1 MKLNVLLLSSA
12 LILSS
17 CGNNGGGESNPTIG
31 GNSSDKYAGVIAQYE
46 ELKGKK
52 NKSNKDKIDL
62 KNLEM
67 SYRKGK
73 ALGKRGI
80 KFNQGDNI
88 FPQQIIED
96 TPYELFIVDKDGN
109 EVSTK
114 AWFKSDAPEV
124 SIIQSMDGNLATIT
138 ASEPGTYEVKAHVR
152 KHPLDK
158 KDMAKEYRE
167 FKNGHKHKTISAFI
181 TVDEGT
187 PPDPCAGVLGDGTES
202 NPYQANNFQE
212 LVCMYNNGYVW
223 QDGTHIKLG
232 FDPDLR
238 TSTLGYSV
246 TFGYWRA
253 NLDGDG
259 HTIQWDVPEW
269 NCDNEQTETGEW
281 IRDGNFNEPED
292 FCFDASAFRRVDNGS
307 IKNLNIII
315 GDINAPNFLNAGG
328 LVGNTWNAKF
338 DNIRVDYVGTVF
350 SDDQRGGF
358 AGFLDGPT
366 EVRNIQVNN
375 FRVESCALDR
385 DDWTGGNGGLT
396 SYFGFGVI
404 ENIDINGVYINCP
417 NGNHNGLVASVF
429 NEGNIKNVTIDDVE
443 IVGDNSSMNGF
454 INGYDS
460 GGTIE
465 NVQINNVKLSGNN
478 SSMAGFIES
487 FGDVPPSVKDITVN
501 NVEMR
506 GDNSGMAGFVQYAN
520 GGGKVQNAHVSNIK
534 AFGQNSNASGF
545 FGSIWNGIDVNDASV
560 NGFYAR
566 IYRDQDWGVISGFS
580 DGLDGNVQ
588 LININVNGV
597 DIETSGSNAVGFV
610 LNALTSYGRLN
621 IDGVSIN
628 DVNIVSLGG
637 GGDFSPAFGSIGLWD
652 NSGSVAE
659 IKNVQVS
666 LANVENRD
674 QNYNWSVMGGFSSNI
689 SGNALIGNVDLRFI
703 DLHGGVDGYVSA
715 FVGNHY
721 NGKAEIGFI
730 REPVIDPNTNDITF
744 DQDGFVVYEDYLDD
758 NNNPLPGIAGNINVR
773 DFNLSTLAGQ
783 AAVSS
788 FLNENH
794 FDAHTVAKNFWVESH
809 NLNISGGSAGAISR
823 IVNGVAEFSDG
834 EIGFMNYSCMN
845 VWECSLGFTY
855 GEGDLTVKNLR
866 MGPQMVLQTSGSA
879 GTGGVFSSTTGYRN
893 LDVDGLIVDGLS
905 IETFNG
911 DYGWE
916 AVGILIGT
924 HNHRTADQIKL
935 KNIEVFNSNAQSHSN
950 DPYHH
955 RMMGGLI
962 AHLYTGAFT
971 ADRIK
976 ITNSQLLSD
985 YYSISGGILGE
996 ISIGEGSGSYNC
1008 SIHDNDPDNCGRNL
1022 CEYKWSTN
1030 TCDSTSVDQI
1040 YADRLSSLNN
1050 DIKTNIKGYVYNN
1063 LTEWQGS
1070 NSIKGQIFG
1079 RIGSIWNE
1087 AQQMSSR
1094 GTLEMNDVIANGTL
1108 SNFGIGTSGESAMI
1122 TMNNSLYVDQSV
1134 SGSCSILNDSPEQF
1148 VGINNYGL
1156 YCNDGGQT
1164 TEIDPAQSRD
1174 ESSYPGFDFTN
1185 IWEILPNI
1193 DHPTLR

>member
-17 CGNNGGGESNPTIG
+17 CGNNGGGESNPTLG
-31 GNSSDKYAGVIAQYE
+31 SSTNKYAGIIAKYE
-46 ELKGKK
+46 ELKGKE
-52 NKSNKDKIDL
+52 NKSSKDKIDL
-62 KNLEM
+62 KNLQM
-67 SYRKGK
+67 AYQKGK

-80 KFNQGDNI
+80 KFNKGDNI
-88 FPQQIIED
+88 FPQQIVED
-96 TPYELFIVDKDGN
+96 QPYELFIVDENGE

-124 SIIQSMDGNLATIT
+124 SIIQAMDGGAATIT

-158 KDMAKEYRE
+158 KDMDKEYRE

-181 TVDEGT
+181 TVEEGT
-187 PPDPCAGVLGDGTES
+187 PPDPCADVLGDGS
-202 NPYQANNFQE
+202 PANPYQANNFRQ
-212 LVCMYNNGYVW
+212 LVCMYSNGYVW
-223 QDGTHIKLG
+223 QDGTNIKLG
-232 FDPDLR
+232 FDVDLR
-238 TSTLGYSV
+238 SQNFDGNVIS
-246 TFGYWRA
+246 FGYWRA
-253 NLDGDG
+253 NLDGNG
-259 HTIQWDVPEW
+259 HTIQWDAPQW
-269 NCDNEQTETGEW
+269 DCDTGVQEDGSWGNGIPNEFDDTCY
-281 IRDGNFNEPED
+281 DG
-292 FCFDASAFRRVDNGS
+292 SAFRRVDNGTFT
-307 IKNLNIII
+307 NINIVI
-315 GDINAPNFLNAGG
+315 GDVNAPNFLNVGG
-328 LVGNTWNAKF
+328 LVGNTWNASF
-338 DNIRVDYVGTVF
+338 ENITVEYIGTVF

-366 EVRNIQVNN
+366 DVKNIWVNN
-375 FRVESCALDR
+375 FRVESCASER
-385 DDWTGGNGGLT
+385 DEWTGGSGGLT
-396 SYFGFGVI
+396 SYFGFGSI
-404 ENIDINGVYINCP
+404 ENVTIDGVFIDCP
-417 NGNHNGLVASVF
+417 NGNHNGFIASVF
-429 NEGNIKNVTIDDVE
+429 NEGDIKNVTVSNVE
-443 IVGDNSSMNGF
+443 INGDNSGINGF

-460 GGTIE
+460 GGTVD
-465 NVQINNVKLSGNN
+465 NVTLNNIKLSGNN
-478 SSMAGFIES
+478 SRMAGFIES
-487 FGDVPPSVKDITVN
+487 LGDVPPVIKNINVN

-520 GGGKVQNAHVSNIK
+520 GGGKIENINVNNIK

-545 FGSIWNGIDVNDASV
+545 FGSIWNGIDVNNATV
-560 NGFYAR
+560 EGFYAR
-566 IYRDQDWGVISGFS
+566 VYRDQDWGVISGFS

-588 LININVNGV
+588 LVNINVSEV

-621 IDGVSIN
+621 IDGVNIN

-652 NSGSVAE
+652 NSGEVAE

-666 LANVENRD
+666 VANVENRD
-674 QNYNWSVMGGFSSNI
+674 QNYNWSVMGGFASNI
-689 SGNALIGNVDLRFI
+689 SGNALIGNVNLQFV

-721 NGKAEIGFI
+721 NGKAELGFI

-744 DQDGFVVYEDYLDD
+744 DQDGFVIYKDYLDD

-773 DFNLSTLAGQ
+773 DFNLSTSGN

-893 LDVDGLIVDGLS
+893 LDIDGLIVDGLS

-935 KNIEVFNSNAQSHSN
+935 RNIEVFNSNAQSHSN

-971 ADRIK
+971 ADRVK

-1008 SIHDNDPDNCGRNL
+1008 SIHDPDPDSCGRNL
-1022 CEYKWSTN
+1022 CEYKWNTN
-1030 TCDSTSVDQI
+1030 TCESTSVDQI

-1050 DIKTNIKGYVYNN
+1050 EIRTNIKGHVYGEND
-1063 LTEWQGS
+1063 WQD
-1070 NSIKGQIFG
+1070 NTINGQIFG
-1079 RIGSIWNE
+1079 RIGSVWNE
-1087 AQQMSSR
+1087 AQQISTR
-1094 GTLEMNDVIANGTL
+1094 GTIEMNDVVANGTF
-1108 SNFGIGTSGESAMI
+1108 SNFGIGSSWEAGMI
-1122 TMNNSLYVDQSV
+1122 TLNNSLYVDQSL
-1134 SGSCSILNDSPEQF
+1134 SGSCSISNVGSGEQF
-1148 VGINNYGL
+1148 IGSNNYGL

-1164 TEIDPAQSRD
+1164 TEVDGADSALQT
-1174 ESSYPGFDFTN
+1174 SYPGFDFTN
-1185 IWEILPNI
+1185 VWEIRLDQNI
-1193 DHPTLR
+1193 EHPTLQ